1 MKFKLPKMD
10 YSTITEVVGLSLVT
24 YGVFLFFPPLA
35 FITLGSFLIWAVE
48 KGE

>member
-1 MKFKLPKMD
+1 MKLKWPKID
-10 YSTITEVVGLSLVT
+10 YSTIVEVIGLSLVS
-24 YGVFLFFPPLA
+24 YGFFTLFPPLA

>member
-10 YSTITEVVGLSLVT
+10 YSIITEVVGLSLVT
-24 YGVFLFFPPLA
+24 YGVFLLFPPLA

>member
-1 MKFKLPKMD
+1 MKLKLPKID
-10 YSTITEVVGLSLVT
+10 WSTTIEVVGLSLVT
-24 YGVFLFFPPLA
+24 YGVYLLFPPAA